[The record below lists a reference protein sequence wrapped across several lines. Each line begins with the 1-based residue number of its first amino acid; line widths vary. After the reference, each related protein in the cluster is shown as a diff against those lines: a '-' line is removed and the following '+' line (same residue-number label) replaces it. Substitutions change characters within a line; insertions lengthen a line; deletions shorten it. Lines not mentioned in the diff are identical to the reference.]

1 MLFQCGN
8 VPNVNSVE
16 KEEGENRKL
25 IYMVNFSVA
34 NLRIFYV

>member
-1 MLFQCGN
+1 VLFQCGN

-25 IYMVNFSVA
+25 IYINFSVA